1 MFNLEE
7 DLPLIRAEF
16 ERIARENR
24 FYSIARLASNAPHP
38 GAGTWL
44 DIERDLMAVPLFPA
58 PRSTVARCLERVA
71 HLMRESPSLA
81 IPEWAAAESETPAE
95 WRARVREFMLRSV
108 DSL

>member
-38 GAGTWL
+38 GAGKSAWPT
-44 DIERDLMAVPLFPA
+44 
-58 PRSTVARCLERVA
+58 
-71 HLMRESPSLA
+71 
-81 IPEWAAAESETPAE
+81 
-95 WRARVREFMLRSV
+95 
-108 DSL
+108 